1 MKIQQVIN
9 RIGKREIPW
18 VEQQTHISE
27 IIQLLTAFPYARLVY
42 VVDDR
47 KRLLGT
53 ISVGSLLRHIFPYH
67 YKARIHPGGILRSIT
82 AQRAEQIMGRENVSA
97 LPDETVD
104 EVLKRMART
113 GVKEM
118 AVIDAEGII
127 IGDITAVDLL
137 HFYPFDTDS
146 PAAPDNRKK
155 E

>member
-1 MKIQQVIN
+1 MEIQQVMN
-9 RIGKREIPW
+9 QIGKREIPC

-27 IIQLLTAFPYARLVY
+27 IIRLLTGFPYARLVY
-42 VVDDR
+42 VVDGR

-82 AQRAEQIMGRENVSA
+82 AQRAEQIMGRENVFA

-104 EVLKRMART
+104 EVLKRMAHT

-118 AVIDAEGII
+118 AVVDAEGII

-137 HFYPFDTDS
+137 HFYRFDADLANT
-146 PAAPDNRKK
+146 PDDRKK
-155 E
+155 